1 MVAQS
6 TRRAG
11 GIGINSRCRALQ
23 DVVELFNFLY
33 PQYKLLVEIDWSA
46 GHSKHREGALNAKSM
61 SVGYGGSQPK
71 MRNTMIERVE
81 GFLGPGAVLKVG
93 EYQELIYREGCDP
106 PHFSPD
112 APLYDIEAT
121 EWTEAV
127 EGYLKKPKGLKQ
139 ILWGRGLYHDEN

>member
-1 MVAQS
+1 M
-6 TRRAG
+6 
-11 GIGINSRCRALQ
+11 
-23 DVVELFNFLY
+23 
-33 PQYKLLVEIDWSA
+33 VEIDWSA
-46 GHSKHREGALNAKSM
+46 EHSKHREGALNAKAM
-61 SVGYGGSQPK
+61 SVGYGGSQSK

-121 EWTEAV
+121 EGTEAV
-127 EGYLKKPKGLKQ
+127 EGYLNKPKGFPHL
-139 ILWGRGLYHDEN
+139 LWERGLYHDEMIKDIKKDDKKGRDQSYSMVHVSHHLATHHN